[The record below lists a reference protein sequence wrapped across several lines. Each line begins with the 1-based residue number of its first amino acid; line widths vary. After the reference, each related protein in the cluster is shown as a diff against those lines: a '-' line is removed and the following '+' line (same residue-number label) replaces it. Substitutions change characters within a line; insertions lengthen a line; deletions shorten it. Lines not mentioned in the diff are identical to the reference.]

1 MQLLRDHGV
10 EPVIIEYLKNP
21 PNEGMRRSLA
31 NMLGL
36 KPSQFI
42 RKGETDF
49 KMLALKEQL
58 NNDDILFNVMAN
70 YPKLMERPIAV
81 AGKRACLGRPPEK
94 VLELLS

>member
-21 PNEGMRRSLA
+21 PDEATLRSLA
-31 NMLGL
+31 NMMGL

-42 RKGETDF
+42 RKGEADF
-49 KMLALKEQL
+49 KMLKLKEQL
-58 NNDDILFNVMAN
+58 DNDDMLFNAIKN

>member
-21 PNEGMRRSLA
+21 PDEEVLRSLA

-42 RKGETDF
+42 RKGETDY

-58 NNDDILFNVMAN
+58 NNDDILFNAMAN

-81 AGKRACLGRPPEK
+81 AGKQACLGRPPEK

>member
-21 PNEGMRRSLA
+21 PNEGMLRSLA

-94 VLELLS
+94 VLELLN